1 MLTQTKIKS
10 ISVENVRGISS
21 KKFVF
26 DTPEMLGN
34 KFHLLVAPNGFG
46 KSSLAGAFS
55 SLKPRSLKIPTS
67 LLHKEDEANKAK
79 IAITYSVNGVETT
92 IKADEGSN
100 DISKIFSVAVINSRL
115 KPHAAAKSGYHQFA
129 KPTASIIIE
138 PIILVECIP
147 KRPTKSISTSAFK
160 QTFGASGKILPNIQ
174 SFLDNDLLL
183 CGILSLPGIRRFSQK
198 KVWKQL
204 DPIIDDINARTGT
217 AYQIV
222 DWIES
227 NKLAEFRAIPELAA
241 IATILADFS
250 ELTEAERFLVAYQF
264 AKAYEEDAKL
274 LDDHRAWRSYVS
286 GKKRCEELLTSVNS
300 NPAWI
305 AVSIKETKGKLVAE
319 FPEATKMSNGQR
331 DLLSFVA
338 QLMKADFELSG
349 SRAILIVDE
358 VFDYLDE
365 CNLLAAQFYVSRF
378 VERFKSNGAEIF
390 PLFLTH
396 LDPNVF
402 IHSALGLG
410 KKDIR
415 KVHLL
420 DKATDS
426 SRRAGIAM
434 MVKLR
439 DEPALKPYIG
449 KYFFHYHPQNC
460 DQEALF
466 RESGLKETWG
476 KSHNFYTY
484 VFEEFGKYRSG
495 GVEADFVAACVAT
508 RIAIEKH
515 AFDQLQEAE
524 QKERFTE
531 EFNKRTSDKLD
542 FVEQVGGKVPESH
555 RLLGL
560 LYNDILHHKDNFDY
574 ISSIVSKMKNP
585 AIRGMMNEIPI
596 PRTFLPEP

>member
-1 MLTQTKIKS
+1 MPTQTKIKS

-21 KKFVF
+21 AKFVF

-55 SLKPRSLKIPTS
+55 SLKPRSLKLPPS

-79 IAITYSVNGVETT
+79 LEITYSVDGVETT
-92 IKADEGSN
+92 VKADEGSN
-100 DISKIFSVAVINSRL
+100 SISKTFSVAVINSKL
-115 KPHAAAKSGYHQFA
+115 KPRAVAKTGFNQFA
-129 KPTASIIIE
+129 KATASLIIE
-138 PIILVECIP
+138 PIVLVERVP
-147 KRPTKSISTSAFK
+147 KRPAKSFATSTFK
-160 QTFGASGKILPNIQ
+160 QAFGASGKILPNIQ
-174 SFLDNDLLL
+174 SFLEKDLLL
-183 CGILSLPGIRRFSQK
+183 SGILSLPDIGRFAQK
-198 KVWKQL
+198 SVWKQIDL
-204 DPIIDDINARTGT
+204 IIDNINVQTGT
-217 AYQIV
+217 ADQILAWV
-222 DWIES
+222 AGK
-227 NKLAEFRAIPELAA
+227 KLADFQAIPELAA
-241 IATILADFS
+241 IATLLADFS
-250 ELTEAERFLVAYQF
+250 DLTEAERFLVAYQF
-264 AKAYEEDAKL
+264 AKAYEEDVKL
-274 LDDHRAWRSYVS
+274 LNDHRDWRFYIS
-286 GKKRCEELLTSVNS
+286 GKKRCEDLLISVNS

-319 FPEATKMSNGQR
+319 FPVATKMSNGQR

-338 QLMKADFELSG
+338 QLMKAEFELSG
-349 SRAILIVDE
+349 ARAILIVDE
-358 VFDYLDE
+358 LFDYLDE

-396 LDPNVF
+396 LNPDVF
-402 IHSALGLG
+402 KHSALGLG

-420 DKATDS
+420 DKASDS
-426 SRRAGIAM
+426 SRKVGIAV

-439 DEPALKPYIG
+439 DEATLKPYIG

-466 RESGLKETWG
+466 KANGLKETWG
-476 KSHNFYTY
+476 KSHHFYAY
-484 VFEEFGKYRSG
+484 VFDEFRKYRSG
-495 GVEADFVAACVAT
+495 GGAADFVAACVAA

-515 AFDQLQEAE
+515 AFDQLQAAD
-524 QKERFTE
+524 QIRFTE

-542 FVEQVGGKVPESH
+542 FVEQVGGRVPESH

-585 AIRGMMNEIPI
+585 AIRGMMKEIPI
-596 PRTFLPEP
+596 PTSF